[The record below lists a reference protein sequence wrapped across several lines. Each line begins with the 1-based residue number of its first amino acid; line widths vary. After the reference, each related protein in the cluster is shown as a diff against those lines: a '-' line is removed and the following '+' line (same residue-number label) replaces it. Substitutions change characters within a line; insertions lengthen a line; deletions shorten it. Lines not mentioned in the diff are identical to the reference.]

1 MADEALYLDGTLLDR
16 FVAAIGRDDENL
28 AQRLASLAPGPE
40 NLDLQRDEAWT
51 LLSAGTEWAAR
62 ALNFAGVPGT
72 NQQPI
77 RDSDEAFE
85 RAQHLDGQLWKLSQ
99 QGAAND
105 AVALVVEKVKQACY
119 AGADLGPLVGGLI
132 SRVRTETA
140 NGISVG
146 REPNPAD
153 LQAIGSELGDALRR
167 LGELRL
173 ADPIQEVEGL
183 RLPETA

>member
-1 MADEALYLDGTLLDR
+1 M
-16 FVAAIGRDDENL
+16 AAIGRDDENL

-62 ALNFAGVPGT
+62 ALNFGGVPGT

-146 REPNPAD
+146 
-153 LQAIGSELGDALRR
+153 G
-167 LGELRL
+167 
-173 ADPIQEVEGL
+173 
-183 RLPETA
+183 T